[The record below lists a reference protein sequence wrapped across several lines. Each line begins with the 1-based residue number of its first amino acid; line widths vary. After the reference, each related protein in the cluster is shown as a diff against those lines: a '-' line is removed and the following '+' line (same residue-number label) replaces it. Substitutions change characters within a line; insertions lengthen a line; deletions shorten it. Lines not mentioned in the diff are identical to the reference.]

1 MNEDKKDL
9 NKDKVDKKA
18 KKKNKK
24 GKEVNEQQGPGK
36 SINDFMRCIEDHQ
49 RWADAKDEINDPGQ
63 KGNVEMLKA
72 TMLED
77 IQAEVI
83 KRVHKTIMDELTVQ
97 GGNVKKQGSKKTKG
111 NKKKKK
117 QEDDDEKED
126 EETRLEI
133 EAKRIDK
140 NFVKGKNVN
149 LPTRRDNFDEMVK
162 KRFIRKIKPVTLDQ
176 IIGGFD

>member
-1 MNEDKKDL
+1 
-9 NKDKVDKKA
+9 
-18 KKKNKK
+18 
-24 GKEVNEQQGPGK
+24 
-36 SINDFMRCIEDHQ
+36 
-49 RWADAKDEINDPGQ
+49 
-63 KGNVEMLKA
+63 
-72 TMLED
+72 MLED
-77 IQAEVI
+77 IQAEII
-83 KRVHKTIMDELTVQ
+83 KRVHKTIMDELTIY

-162 KRFIRKIKPVTLDQ
+162 KRFIRKIKPV
-176 IIGGFD
+176 